1 MPYFDNLFSTGY
13 INADGNRSISPSQQ
27 SAIVSILSAGTFFG
41 ALGSPFLAD
50 NIGRRW
56 ALIASSFV
64 FVLGVIFQTAA
75 VALPLFLAGRFFAG
89 FGVGLISAL
98 IPLYQSETAPKW
110 IRGAIVG
117 AYQFAITIGLL
128 LAAIVDNATAERM
141 DTGSYRIPIA
151 VQFAWAIILIGGM
164 LILPESPRYLI
175 KRGKDAE
182 AARALGRLRRL
193 PADHVSVQGELAEV
207 RANHEYEMSLGKAS
221 YLDCFRGHMLK
232 RQLTGM
238 GLQALQ
244 QLTGIN
250 FIFYYGTQYFKNSG
264 LDDAF
269 IIQVITSVINVV
281 STLPGLYAVDKF
293 GRRPLLLWGA
303 IGMCVSQFLVA
314 MLGTLTTGQD
324 SAGRILVYNVDAQ
337 KAGIA
342 FVCIYIFF
350 FASTWG
356 PLAWVVT
363 GEIFPLKH
371 RARGL
376 SMTTATN
383 VSSTTLQILQS
394 IMQTK
399 TNILLHSGFSTGPL
413 PTQPPTSSTTARA
426 TPTCNPR
433 SSSCGSPAASS
444 ASPSSTSSSTKLR
457 VCPSRRLT
465 SCTPRSR
472 ALLAPRTAS
481 TGRQQRPLP
490 SVVAPWLGRVDS
502 LERRRRA
509 LSILRGHKLE
519 PSCMARHGLKC
530 TAGQRYLLIRLCEC
544 QAHIDSPLLPQSIEF
559 GLGWVCHKRRKYLQI
574 TTKSTSWITYKMI

>member
-1 MPYFDNLFSTGY
+1 MAKLKIIKSQDEAGKAWPAICVGMFVAFGGVLFGYDTGTISGILAMPYFDNLFSTGY

-41 ALGSPFLAD
+41 ALGSPFIAD
-50 NIGRRW
+50 HIGRRMS
-56 ALIASSFV
+56 LIASSFV
-64 FVLGVIFQTAA
+64 FILGVIFQTAA

-117 AYQFAITIGLL
+117 AYQWAITIGLL
-128 LAAIVDNATAERM
+128 LAAIVDNATANRM

-175 KRGKDAE
+175 KRGKDAD
-182 AARALGRLRRL
+182 ASRALGRLRRL
-193 PADHVSVQGELAEV
+193 SADHPAVQAELAEV

-221 YLDCFRGHMLK
+221 YLDCFRGDMVK

-264 LDDAF
+264 LQDAF
-269 IIQVITSVINVV
+269 IIQVITSTINVV
-281 STLPGLYAVDKF
+281 STLPGLWAVDKF
-293 GRRPLLLWGA
+293 GRRALLLWGA
-303 IGMCVSQFLVA
+303 VGMAASQFLVA

-324 SAGRILVYNVDAQ
+324 DEGRILVYNVDAQ

-376 SMTTATN
+376 SITTATN
-383 VSSTTLQILQS
+383 VS
-394 IMQTK
+394 
-399 TNILLHSGFSTGPL
+399 PL
-413 PTQPPTSSTTARA
+413 S
-426 TPTCNPR
+426 
-433 SSSCGSPAASS
+433 
-444 ASPSSTSSSTKLR
+444 
-457 VCPSRRLT
+457 
-465 SCTPRSR
+465 
-472 ALLAPRTAS
+472 
-481 TGRQQRPLP
+481 
-490 SVVAPWLGRVDS
+490 
-502 LERRRRA
+502 
-509 LSILRGHKLE
+509 
-519 PSCMARHGLKC
+519 
-530 TAGQRYLLIRLCEC
+530 RLCFVS
-544 QAHIDSPLLPQSIEF
+544 A
-559 GLGWVCHKRRKYLQI
+559 
-574 TTKSTSWITYKMI
+574 TN